1 MRSSMQEISPIST
14 HELVQG
20 TINII
25 IIIIGPEA
33 DQTKQSMVVWQM
45 NKGLLEQTQWSRAQ
59 VR

>member
-1 MRSSMQEISPIST
+1 MQEISPIST

-45 NKGLLEQTQWSRAQ
+45 NKGLLEQTQ
-59 VR
+59 